1 MKTMLSVFVTS
12 VLVMTSSVL
21 TGCGTIGGAVQGA
34 GEDLTRAGGWI
45 RSK

>member
-1 MKTMLSVFVTS
+1 MKIMLSVIAAG
-12 VLVMTSSVL
+12 VMVVTSSVL

>member
-1 MKTMLSVFVTS
+1 MKTMLSVVVTG

>member
-1 MKTMLSVFVTS
+1 MKTMLSVV
-12 VLVMTSSVL
+12 VAGIMIMTSSVL